1 MHCTMECM
9 VEESVVSK
17 TVVGLFDTKAQ
28 AQAAIYELIIDGFPR
43 DRIYLRQGGELIRGD
58 QGRVGIGGQK
68 VEGFMGRALDSI
80 FQSIGL
86 LKPPPPLVAMAGGIR
101 VVGIHPDAMLVIIAI
116 DDEKAEQAA
125 EIFGSYHAAAII
137 QQRMA

>member
-1 MHCTMECM
+1 M
-9 VEESVVSK
+9 SK

-43 DRIYLRQGGELIRGD
+43 DRIYLREGGELIRGE

-68 VEGFMGRALDSI
+68 VEGFMGRVLDGL
-80 FQSIGL
+80 FQSMGL
-86 LKPPPPLVAMAGGIR
+86 LKTPPPLVAEAGGVR
-101 VVGIHPDAMLVIIAI
+101 VVGIHPDDALVIVAT

-125 EIFGSYHAAAII
+125 EIFNSYNAAAIV